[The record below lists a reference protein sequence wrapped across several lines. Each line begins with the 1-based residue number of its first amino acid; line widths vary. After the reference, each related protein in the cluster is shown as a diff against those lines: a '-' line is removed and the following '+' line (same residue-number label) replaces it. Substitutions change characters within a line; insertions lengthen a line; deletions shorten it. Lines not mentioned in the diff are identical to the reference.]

1 MTKGGKGFTL
11 IELLVV
17 IAIIALLASIVLV
30 SLNSARM
37 KARDA
42 RRQSDLRSVQTANEL
57 YYDAQAPS
65 VTYADS
71 VAALVTAAYLGSEP
85 LDPKTGAVYTYT
97 LTDTDHYKV
106 QATLEKPPATKA
118 GFECTQAGC
127 NYY

>member
-42 RRQSDLRSVQTANEL
+42 RRESDLRSVQTANEL

-65 VTYADS
+65 VTYAS
-71 VAALVTAAYLGSEP
+71 NVAALVTAAYLGSEP
-85 LDPKTGAVYTYT
+85 KDPKTGSAYSYT
-97 LTDTDHYKV
+97 LTDTDHYTV
-106 QATLEKPPATKA
+106 RATLEKPPTGKT
-118 GFECTQAGC
+118 GFECTQSGC
-127 NYY
+127 NFY

>member
-1 MTKGGKGFTL
+1 MVKGGKGFTL

-42 RRQSDLRSVQTANEL
+42 RRESDLRSVQTANEL

-65 VTYADS
+65 VSYS
-71 VAALVTAAYLGSEP
+71 SNVAALVTAGYLGSEP
-85 LDPKTGAVYTYT
+85 KDPKTGASYSYT
-97 LTDTDHYKV
+97 LTDTDHYTV
-106 QATLEKPPATKA
+106 RATLEKPPTGKT
-118 GFECTQAGC
+118 GFECTQSGC